1 MSTINSSQK
10 TLSGVMADFREKGY
24 IEDFNLQPDKL
35 VCNSLERTYHPN
47 EFEVD
52 HIHRFEGASSAD
64 DNSILFAI
72 SSKKDDTKG
81 LLVDAY
87 GAYADPLT
95 TDMVKRLNYR
105 PED

>member
-1 MSTINSSQK
+1 MDSTNIK
-10 TLSGVMADFREKGY
+10 HETLSGVMAELRHEGY
-24 IEDFNLQPDKL
+24 TEDFNLQPDRL
-35 VCNSLERTYHPN
+35 VCNSLERSFSPD

-52 HIHRFEGASSAD
+52 QVHRFEGASSAD

-72 SSKKDDTKG
+72 SSDEGNIKG

-95 TDMVKRLNYR
+95 TEMIKRLDYT
-105 PED
+105 P